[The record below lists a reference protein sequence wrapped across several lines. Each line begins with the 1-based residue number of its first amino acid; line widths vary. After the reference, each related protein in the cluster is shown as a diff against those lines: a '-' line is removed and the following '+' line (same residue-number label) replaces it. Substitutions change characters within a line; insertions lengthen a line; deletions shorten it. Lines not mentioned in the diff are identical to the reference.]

1 MKLGPKVLVI
11 DDEPGLL
18 TLVRVGLAQEGFQV
32 LTANSGKDGLRMAYD
47 NRPDVILLDIMM
59 PDMDGFDVCQR
70 LRHVCDTPILMLT
83 AKTDRQDVIK
93 GLTLGADDYI
103 TKPFNL
109 EELRARIHTI
119 LRRTGPKLGSSW
131 RSVYDDGYLRV
142 DLTEGTVW
150 RDGEEIHLA
159 PTESRL
165 LMYLVSQKG
174 RTVPQEE
181 LLTSVWGPQCAT
193 ESGYLS
199 VYVRYLRRKI
209 EDDPS
214 EPRYVRT
221 RWGVGYYFD
230 GDGTVQ
236 QESS

>member
-18 TLVRVGLAQEGFQV
+18 TLVKVGLSQDGFQV
-32 LTANSGKDGLRMAYD
+32 LTASSGKDGLRMAYD

-59 PDMDGFDVCQR
+59 PEMDGFDVCQR

-83 AKTDRQDVIK
+83 AKSDRQDVIK

-109 EELRARIHTI
+109 DELRARIHTI
-119 LRRTGPKLGSSW
+119 LRRAGSKMGTSW
-131 RSVYDDGYLRV
+131 RSVYDDGYLKV

-214 EPRYVRT
+214 QPRYVRT

-236 QESS
+236 QEGG

>member
-11 DDEPGLL
+11 DDDPGLL
-18 TLVRVGLAQEGFQV
+18 TLVQAGLTQDDFQV
-32 LTANSGKDGLRMAYD
+32 LTANGGREGLRMAYD

-59 PDMDGFDVCQR
+59 PEMDGFEVCQR

-83 AKTDRQDVIK
+83 AKSDRQDVIK
-93 GLTLGADDYI
+93 GLTMGADDYI

-109 EELRARIHTI
+109 DELKARVHTI
-119 LRRTGPKLGSSW
+119 LRRAGPKIGTSW
-131 RSVYDDGYLRV
+131 RSVYDDGHLRI
-142 DLTEGTVW
+142 DLTDGTVA

-193 ESGYLS
+193 ETGYLS

-214 EPRYVRT
+214 NPRYVRT
-221 RWGVGYYFD
+221 RWGVGYFFD
-230 GDGTVQ
+230 GDGVVQ
-236 QESS
+236 QESH